1 MNRLTERLH
10 YPETL
15 SGILVRVSTGGDT
28 LRISTTSLHHQK
40 LQCLDYRL
48 NKNCI

>member
-15 SGILVRVSTGGDT
+15 SGILVRVSTD
-28 LRISTTSLHHQK
+28 
-40 LQCLDYRL
+40 
-48 NKNCI
+48 